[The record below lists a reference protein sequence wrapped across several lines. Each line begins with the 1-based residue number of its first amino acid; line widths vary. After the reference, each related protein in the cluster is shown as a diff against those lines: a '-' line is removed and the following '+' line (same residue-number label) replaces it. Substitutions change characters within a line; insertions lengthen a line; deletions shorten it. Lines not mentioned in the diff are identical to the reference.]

1 MNILEN
7 LNWRYATKKMNG
19 TAVPKDKVDYILEA
33 TRLAPSS
40 SGLQPYQIIAV
51 SNKELLEKIKPI
63 ARNQGQITEASHLL
77 VFAAWDNYT
86 VDRIGEVFK
95 RTATERNVPE
105 NTMDDYKNM
114 LVGAY
119 TNREAAINFQHAAKQ
134 SYIAFGVALLAA
146 AEQKVDA
153 TPMEGFDNEALDTL
167 LNLKEKGLKSTA
179 IMTLGYRDEA
189 NDWLVNM
196 KKVRTPKEKF
206 VTELK

>member
-1 MNILEN
+1 MNVLEN

-19 TAVPKDKVDYILEA
+19 QSVPQEKVDYILETA
-33 TRLAPSS
+33 RLSPSS
-40 SGLQPYQIIAV
+40 SGLQPYQVIAV

-86 VDRIGEVFK
+86 EERINGVFK
-95 RTATERNVPE
+95 RTATERNLPE
-105 NTMDDYKNM
+105 NAMDDYRNM
-114 LVGAY
+114 LIGAY
-119 TNREAAINFQHAAKQ
+119 TKREADLNFQHAAKQ
-134 SYIAFGVALLAA
+134 SYIAFGTALVAA

-153 TPMEGFDNEALDTL
+153 TPMEGFDNEALDEL

-196 KKVRTPKEKF
+196 KKVRTPKETF
-206 VTELK
+206 VTELN